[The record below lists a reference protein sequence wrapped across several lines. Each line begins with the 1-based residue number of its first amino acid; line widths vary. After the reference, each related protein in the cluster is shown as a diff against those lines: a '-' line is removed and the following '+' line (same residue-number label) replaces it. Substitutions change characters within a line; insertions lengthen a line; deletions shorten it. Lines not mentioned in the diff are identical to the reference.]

1 MGRRGGDIDPRVVC
15 MGRGGGEGRGEEQI
29 CYDGVEGGEG
39 KGGEGGFMMWN
50 GKERNRSCPSWR
62 VVQIN

>member
-1 MGRRGGDIDPRVVC
+1 MGRRGGDIDPRVVW
-15 MGRGGGEGRGEEQI
+15 EGRGEEQI
-29 CYDGVEGGEG
+29 CYDGMEGGEG
-39 KGGEGGFMMWN
+39 KGGEGGREGGFMMWN